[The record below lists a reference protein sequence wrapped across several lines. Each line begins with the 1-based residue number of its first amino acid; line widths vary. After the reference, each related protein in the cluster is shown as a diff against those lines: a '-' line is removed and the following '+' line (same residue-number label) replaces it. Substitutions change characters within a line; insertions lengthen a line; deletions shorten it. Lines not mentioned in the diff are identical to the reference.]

1 MWLNPENGTE
11 PNYNLFR
18 NAVMLFRDKNSFLN
32 EIERRLS
39 ALPLFFRSVTP
50 VGIGQSQVSICM
62 MKQSVNTGGRLGKL

>member
-1 MWLNPENGTE
+1 MKLE
-11 PNYNLFR
+11 
-18 NAVMLFRDKNSFLN
+18 
-32 EIERRLS
+32 RLS